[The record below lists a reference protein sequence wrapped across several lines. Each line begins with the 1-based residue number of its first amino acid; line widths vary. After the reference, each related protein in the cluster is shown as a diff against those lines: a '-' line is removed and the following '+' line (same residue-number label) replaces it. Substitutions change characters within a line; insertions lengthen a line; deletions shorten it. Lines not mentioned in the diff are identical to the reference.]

1 MPIDDQSCWVYVYSW
16 NPDRPLTDRENRFI
30 PGVPSVHAEV
40 DENWVPIRN
49 RGNDYL
55 IDREAQK
62 TRSFTGIEGL
72 SEQDAAI
79 QDSQGFIADRTR
91 EHLGP
96 TDLGIVRFR
105 RPSSAPPG
113 PRRRPR
119 AIRRAIPRRTAA
131 AAALP
136 RFAHAARRS
145 RSAPTSPPSL
155 RAQQQEDLLRAP
167 VQPHAAGRSASGRR
181 SARRP

>member
-1 MPIDDQSCWVYVYSW
+1 MPIDDHSCWVYVYSW
-16 NPDRPLTDRENRFI
+16 HPDRPLNDREDQFI

-40 DENWVPIRN
+40 DEQWVPIRH
-49 RGNDYL
+49 RANDYL
-55 IDREAQK
+55 IDREAQR

-105 RPSSAPPG
+105 RTH
-113 PRRRPR
+113 PRRGP
-119 AIRRAIPRRTAA
+119 
-131 AAALP
+131 
-136 RFAHAARRS
+136 
-145 RSAPTSPPSL
+145 
-155 RAQQQEDLLRAP
+155 
-167 VQPHAAGRSASGRR
+167 
-181 SARRP
+181 